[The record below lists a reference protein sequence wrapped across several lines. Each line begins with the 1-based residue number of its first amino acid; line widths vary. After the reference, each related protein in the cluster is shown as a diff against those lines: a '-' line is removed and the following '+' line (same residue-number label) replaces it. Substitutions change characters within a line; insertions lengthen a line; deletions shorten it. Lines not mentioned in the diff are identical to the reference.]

1 MVKMSYF
8 VLRKEISVV
17 RMGLSRLFT
26 MLPTNVRSNEA
37 NKNQGG
43 HWNQFLCK

>member
-8 VLRKEISVV
+8 IFRKEISVA

-26 MLPTNVRSNEA
+26 TFR
-37 NKNQGG
+37 NKM
-43 HWNQFLCK
+43 